1 VVIHRS
7 SWIIFFLS
15 AFVNNESV
23 TLRVRKGCVC
33 VSTTL
38 SLLKVEKIPEIFV
51 SSFVFPILKEE
62 IPKFILKT
70 QKEEFTIEGI

>member
-1 VVIHRS
+1 
-7 SWIIFFLS
+7 
-15 AFVNNESV
+15 
-23 TLRVRKGCVC
+23 
-33 VSTTL
+33 
-38 SLLKVEKIPEIFV
+38 LLKVEKIPEIFV